1 MSLNRRA
8 PFALVLSANLR
19 RHAGPLVALAVAVA
33 VAYAY
38 YERISAYEPPD
49 WVATGDDTGSA
60 ARGIAGAAA
69 GLLAGWQG
77 GAEDR
82 VGAGWMRETSAR
94 SPLAHRLMGLVS
106 GVVWPL
112 TGYLVAV
119 AAVLVRPGPEGQV
132 NRAPLDAMTV
142 DAAFVVAVSCVAYLL
157 GQTFPFR
164 VTPLALALG
173 AALLGAS
180 WQTLVPLDI
189 TYSGDPLPREA
200 AAWAPA
206 TPPAWL
212 PWCRAVLVASVGVAA
227 VLVCARRRRWGAVLA
242 AASVLAALGLGTTHP
257 NGTTAS
263 AFNPVEVR
271 CRGHAP
277 VVCVS
282 ADHESRRAHLER
294 LVARVSERLAG
305 VREAPT
311 HYVWTDDT
319 SCGGIDDVGAP
330 WAVGISGSEPD
341 RSHLAI
347 AISVTSS
354 CDSFYSAQTIALY
367 TWLLGRD
374 GVPSADAAEYGPAA
388 LPVGERVA
396 WLNRTFTAMKRGT
409 PLPPLPDVRPGAR
422 PRER

>member
-8 PFALVLSANLR
+8 PFALVLNANLR

-33 VAYAY
+33 VTLVCN
-38 YERISAYEPPD
+38 EQMSAYEPPD
-49 WVATGDDTGSA
+49 WVAAGDDTGSA

-82 VGAGWMRETSAR
+82 VGARWMRETSAR
-94 SPLAHRLMGLVS
+94 SPLAHRLIGLAS

-119 AAVLVRPGPEGQV
+119 AAVLVWPRPGQQV
-132 NRAPLDAMTV
+132 NRAPLDAITV
-142 DAAFVVAVSCVAYLL
+142 DAALVVAVSCVAYLL
-157 GQTFPFR
+157 GQTLPFR

-180 WQTLVPLDI
+180 WQTFVPLDI
-189 TYSGDPLPREA
+189 TYSGDPLPPKA
-200 AAWAPA
+200 VAWAPA
-206 TPPAWL
+206 TPPVWL
-212 PWCRAVLVASVGVAA
+212 PWCRAVLVTAVGVAA
-227 VLVCARRRRWGAVLA
+227 VLVCARHRRPGTVLA
-242 AASVLAALGLGTTHP
+242 AASVLTALGLGMTQP

-263 AFNPVEVR
+263 AFNPMEIR
-271 CRGHAP
+271 CSGHAP

-282 ADHESRRAHLER
+282 ADHESRRKHLER
-294 LVARVSERLAG
+294 LVAQVSERLAG

-311 HYVWTDDT
+311 HYIWTDDT

-330 WAVGISGSEPD
+330 WAVGVSGSEPD

-347 AISVTSS
+347 SVAVTSS
-354 CDSFYSAQTIALY
+354 CDSFYSAETLALY
-367 TWLLGRD
+367 TWLMGR
-374 GVPSADAAEYGPAA
+374 GEGSRKDAAEYGPAA
-388 LPVGERVA
+388 LPVRERVE
-396 WLNRTFTAMKRGT
+396 WLNRTFTAMRRGT
-409 PLPPLPDVRPGAR
+409 PLPPLPDVRPGSR